1 MARTPTYYDILGV
14 GPGAT
19 PEQVREAY
27 VRLMKRHHPDKLHTA
42 GGSKEANYAPLLNR
56 CYAVLRDPG
65 SRASYDAELAAQADP
80 AGSRRTFQTE
90 RIAATR
96 SKPYQTVSWLL
107 GAAFMGFAL
116 LIQPWTGSPI
126 SQWLEQDGLG
136 PSAMVT
142 AGTIAPAPTDH
153 DEIMRVTRR
162 AILASPSEARMISAR
177 CFADLRTNRS
187 RRAEDL
193 CLVFDIAYIYWHRAS
208 LDQSLPSYFDDSL
221 VRIRHLN
228 AISGGDSDPRMR
240 LPELRD
246 LTFRALMAQIRTERE
261 PKTKPESP
269 SQRPDLPPFSQNG
282 TAESD

>member
-14 GPGAT
+14 APGAT

-27 VRLMKRHHPDKLHTA
+27 VRLMKRHHPDKLRA
-42 GGSKEANYAPLLNR
+42 ADGSDAANYAPLLNR

-65 SRASYDAELAAQADP
+65 RRASYDAELAAQVDP
-80 AGSRRTFQTE
+80 ASSRRAFQTE

-96 SKPYQTVSWLL
+96 SKPPQTVAWVL

-126 SQWLEQDGLG
+126 AQWLEQDGVG
-136 PSAMVT
+136 SSAMVT
-142 AGTIAPAPTDH
+142 AGTIAPPPTDH
-153 DEIMRVTRR
+153 EEIMRVTRR
-162 AILASPSEARMISAR
+162 AISASPSDARMISAR
-177 CFADLRTNRS
+177 CFADLRTKRS

-193 CLVFDIAYIYWHRAS
+193 CLAFDIAYIYWHRPS

-246 LTFRALMAQIRTERE
+246 LTFRALMAQIRAERE
-261 PKTKPESP
+261 PESKPESP
-269 SQRPDLPPFSQNG
+269 PQRPGDARSSQIG
-282 TAESD
+282 TGISD